1 MKRFR
6 FLLVFMCGF
15 ASLVFSQQGGGA
27 PGRSSEGDSNAIAKK
42 ELPQVSKSYS
52 LGIALPASLVFPG
65 GGQIYTRH
73 YVKAGLFIA
82 SEVGVG
88 LFWYQR
94 YVQASWLRH
103 NADSIASVAALHRNW
118 VRASGDSTASDTA
131 FFYKLKADSADMERK
146 ELQNVV
152 FQSLAWMAGIY
163 YYNVLDA
170 LQCTNLFKSDT
181 KKNPAT
187 AMWLSAIPGLGL
199 GQIYNGELSKAGMI
213 LMVQA
218 NMAYLAINYHLIMRD
233 CEKYEAAIDP
243 NNTDQYGLFT
253 GPQRDKWEY
262 RRTTAFRNR
271 NTWLW
276 YSLAFYL
283 YGIFDAAVDAHL
295 HDARVKMKLEPDL
308 NPQTKELGLKAT
320 VGF

>member
-6 FLLVFMCGF
+6 FLMVFVCGF
-15 ASLVFSQQGGGA
+15 ASLGFSQGGGT
-27 PGRSSEGDSNAIAKK
+27 PGRSSEDDSNTIAKK
-42 ELPQVSKSYS
+42 ESPGVQKSFN

-82 SEVGVG
+82 SEIGVG
-88 LFWYQR
+88 LFGYQR
-94 YVQASWLRH
+94 YVQTSWLKH
-103 NADSIASVAALHRNW
+103 ITDSIAGVSAAHKNW
-118 VRASGDSTASDTA
+118 ARPPGDTTMIDSA
-131 FFYKLKADSADMERK
+131 FFFKLQADSADMERK

-152 FQSLAWMAGIY
+152 FQSLAWMVGIY

-199 GQIYNGELSKAGMI
+199 GQVYNGELSKAGMI

-243 NNTDQYGLFT
+243 NNADQYGLFK
-253 GPQRDKWEY
+253 GPQLDKWEY

-271 NTWLW
+271 NMWLW

-295 HDARVKMKLEPDL
+295 HDARTKMKLEPDL